1 MPVKTMYRSWFR
13 TLCSAFFQVVAKELK
28 GAFRHRSDILNPV
41 WFFIIVVTLFPLG
54 IGTDPALLQ
63 RIAPGI
69 IWVAALLAA
78 LLSFERLFKDDFIDG
93 SLEQLMLAPFPL
105 AWLVSAKVFA
115 HWLLTG
121 LPILLVSPL
130 LAAFLALD
138 IDTYFALFLTLLI
151 GTPILSLFGA
161 IGVALTVGL
170 RKGGIL
176 LSLILLPFSIPIL
189 IFSTMA
195 IDAASYGQSYIG
207 LLALLG
213 AMLISAI
220 ILAPFAIAASLRVS
234 VS

>member
-1 MPVKTMYRSWFR
+1 MFNVF
-13 TLCSAFFQVVAKELK
+13 LQVVSKELK
-28 GAFRHRSDILNPV
+28 GAFRRQSDILNPV
-41 WFFIIVVTLFPLG
+41 WFFVIVVTLFPLG
-54 IGTDPALLQ
+54 IGTDPILLA

-93 SLEQLMLAPFPL
+93 SLEQLMLMPHPL

-121 LPILLVSPL
+121 LPILFVSPL
-130 LAAFLALD
+130 LAVFLAMEV
-138 IDTYFALFLTLLI
+138 DTYFALFLTLLI
-151 GTPILSLFGA
+151 GTPILSLLGA

-176 LSLILLPFSIPIL
+176 LSLIMLPLSIPIL

-195 IDAASYGQSYIG
+195 IDAAAYGQSYLG

-213 AMLISAI
+213 AMLVTSIT
-220 ILAPFAIAASLRVS
+220 LAPFAIAASLRVS

>member
-1 MPVKTMYRSWFR
+1 MF
-13 TLCSAFFQVVAKELK
+13 SAFSQIVGKELK
-28 GAFRHRSDILNPV
+28 GAFRRQSDILNPI
-41 WFFIIVVTLFPLG
+41 WFFVIVVTLFPLG
-54 IGTDPALLQ
+54 IGAEPELLK

-93 SLEQLMLAPFPL
+93 TLEQLMLSPYPL
-105 AWLVSAKVFA
+105 AWLVCAKVFA

-121 LPILLVSPL
+121 LPILFVSPL
-130 LAAFLALD
+130 LAIFLSLG
-138 IDTYFALFLTLLI
+138 IDTYLALFLTLLI
-151 GTPILSLFGA
+151 GTPILSLLGA

-176 LSLILLPFSIPIL
+176 LSLIMLPLSIPIL

-195 IDAASYGQSYIG
+195 IDAAAFGQSYLG

-213 AMLISAI
+213 AMLVASIT
-220 ILAPFAIAASLRVS
+220 LAPFAIAAALRVS

>member
-1 MPVKTMYRSWFR
+1 MFN
-13 TLCSAFFQVVAKELK
+13 AFFQVIAKELR

-54 IGTDPALLQ
+54 IGSDPALLQ

-78 LLSFERLFKDDFIDG
+78 LLSFERLFKDDYIDG

-105 AWLVSAKVFA
+105 AWLVSAKVLA

-121 LPILLVSPL
+121 LPVLLVSPL
-130 LAAFLALD
+130 LAVFLALD
-138 IDTYFALFLTLLI
+138 LDTYFALFLTLLI
-151 GTPILSLFGA
+151 GTPILSLLGA

-176 LSLILLPFSIPIL
+176 LSLIMLPLCIPIL

-195 IDAASYGQSYIG
+195 VDAASYGQPYIG

-213 AMLISAI
+213 AMLIAAI
-220 ILAPFAIAASLRVS
+220 TLAPFAIAASLRVS

>member
-1 MPVKTMYRSWFR
+1 MFNV
-13 TLCSAFFQVVAKELK
+13 FFQVVNKELK
-28 GAFRHRSDILNPV
+28 GAFRRQSDILNPV

-54 IGTDPALLQ
+54 VGTDPALLA
-63 RIAPGI
+63 RIAPGV

-93 SLEQLMLAPFPL
+93 SLEQLMLMPHSL

-121 LPILLVSPL
+121 LPILFVSPL
-130 LAAFLALD
+130 LAIFLAMD
-138 IDTYFALFLTLLI
+138 VNTYCALFLTLLI
-151 GTPILSLFGA
+151 GTPILSLLGA

-176 LSLILLPFSIPIL
+176 LSLIMLPLSIPIL
-189 IFSTMA
+189 IFSTLA
-195 IDAASYGQSYIG
+195 IDAAAYGQSYLG

-213 AMLISAI
+213 AMLVGAI
-220 ILAPFAIAASLRVS
+220 TLAPFAIAASLRVS

>member
-1 MPVKTMYRSWFR
+1 MFN
-13 TLCSAFFQVVAKELK
+13 AFYQVVRKELL
-28 GAFRHRSDILNPV
+28 GAFRQQSDILNPI

-54 IGTDPALLQ
+54 IGTDPALLA

-78 LLSFERLFKDDFIDG
+78 LLSFERLFKDDYLDG
-93 SLEQLMLAPFPL
+93 SLEQMMLAPQPL
-105 AWLVSAKVFA
+105 SWLVSAKIFA

-130 LAAFLALD
+130 LAVFLSLETNTFA
-138 IDTYFALFLTLLI
+138 ALFLTLLI
-151 GTPILSLFGA
+151 GTPILSLLGA
-161 IGVALTVGL
+161 IGVALTIGL

-176 LSLILLPFSIPIL
+176 LSLIMLPLSIPIL

-195 IDAASYGQSYIG
+195 IDAATYGQSYLG

-213 AMLISAI
+213 AMLIVAI
-220 ILAPFAIAASLRVS
+220 TLAPFAIAASLRVS

>member
-1 MPVKTMYRSWFR
+1 MFN
-13 TLCSAFFQVVAKELK
+13 AFFQVIAKELR
-28 GAFRHRSDILNPV
+28 GAFRHCSDILNPV

-54 IGTDPALLQ
+54 IGSDPALLQ

-78 LLSFERLFKDDFIDG
+78 LLSFERLFKDDYIDG

-105 AWLVSAKVFA
+105 AWLVSAKVLA

-121 LPILLVSPL
+121 LPVLLVSPL

-138 IDTYFALFLTLLI
+138 LDTYFALFLTLLI
-151 GTPILSLFGA
+151 GTPILSLLGA

-176 LSLILLPFSIPIL
+176 LSLIMLPLCIPIL

-195 IDAASYGQSYIG
+195 VDAASYGQPYIG

-213 AMLISAI
+213 AMLIAAI
-220 ILAPFAIAASLRVS
+220 TLAPFAIAASLRVS

>member
-1 MPVKTMYRSWFR
+1 MFD
-13 TLCSAFFQVVAKELK
+13 AFVQVVRKDLL
-28 GAFRHRSDILNPV
+28 GAFRQQSDILNPI

-54 IGTDPALLQ
+54 IGTDPTLLA

-78 LLSFERLFKDDFIDG
+78 LLSFERLFKDDYIDG
-93 SLEQLMLAPFPL
+93 SLEQMMLAPHSL
-105 AWLVSAKVFA
+105 TWLVCAKIFT

-130 LAAFLALD
+130 LAIFLSLEEN
-138 IDTYFALFLTLLI
+138 TFWALFLTLLI
-151 GTPILSLFGA
+151 GTPILSLLGG
-161 IGVALTVGL
+161 IGVALTIGL
-170 RKGGIL
+170 RKGGVL
-176 LSLILLPFSIPIL
+176 LSLIMLPLSIPIL

-195 IDAASYGQSYIG
+195 IDAASFGQPYLG

-213 AMLISAI
+213 AMLVGAI
-220 ILAPFAIAASLRVS
+220 TLAPFAIAASLRVS

>member
-13 TLCSAFFQVVAKELK
+13 TLFSAFFQVVAKELK

>member
-1 MPVKTMYRSWFR
+1 MFNVF
-13 TLCSAFFQVVAKELK
+13 LQVVSKELK
-28 GAFRHRSDILNPV
+28 GAFRRQSDILNPV
-41 WFFIIVVTLFPLG
+41 WFFVIVVTLFPLG
-54 IGTDPALLQ
+54 IGTDPILLA

-93 SLEQLMLAPFPL
+93 SLEQLMLMPHPL

-121 LPILLVSPL
+121 LPILFVSPL
-130 LAAFLALD
+130 LAVFLAMEVE
-138 IDTYFALFLTLLI
+138 TYFALFLTLLI
-151 GTPILSLFGA
+151 GTPILSLLGA

-176 LSLILLPFSIPIL
+176 LSLIMLPLSIPIL

-195 IDAASYGQSYIG
+195 IDAASYGQSYLG

-213 AMLISAI
+213 AMLVASIT
-220 ILAPFAIAASLRVS
+220 LAPFAIAATLRVS

>member
-1 MPVKTMYRSWFR
+1 MFR
-13 TLCSAFFQVVAKELK
+13 IFYQVINKELK
-28 GAFRHRSDILNPV
+28 GAFRQQSDILNPV

-54 IGTDPALLQ
+54 IGTDPILLA
-63 RIAPGI
+63 RIAPGV

-93 SLEQLMLAPFPL
+93 SLEQLMLMPHPL

-121 LPILLVSPL
+121 LPILFVSPL
-130 LAAFLALD
+130 LAVFLAMD
-138 IDTYFALFLTLLI
+138 INTYFALFLTLLI
-151 GTPILSLFGA
+151 GTPVLSLLGA

-176 LSLILLPFSIPIL
+176 LSLIMLPLSIPIL
-189 IFSTMA
+189 ILSTMA
-195 IDAASYGQSYIG
+195 IDAATHGQSYLG

-213 AMLISAI
+213 AMLIGAI
-220 ILAPFAIAASLRVS
+220 TLAPFAIAASLRVS

>member
-1 MPVKTMYRSWFR
+1 MFKVFME
-13 TLCSAFFQVVAKELK
+13 VVSKELR
-28 GAFRHRSDILNPV
+28 GAFRRQSDILNPV
-41 WFFIIVVTLFPLG
+41 WFFIIVVTLFPLS
-54 IGTDPALLQ
+54 IGTDPALLA
-63 RIAPGI
+63 RIAPGV

-93 SLEQLMLAPFPL
+93 SLEQMMLMPHSL

-130 LAAFLALD
+130 LALFLAMD
-138 IDTYFALFLTLLI
+138 SNSYWALLLTLLI
-151 GTPILSLFGA
+151 GTPILSLVGA

-176 LSLILLPFSIPIL
+176 LSLIMLPLSIPIL
-189 IFSTMA
+189 IFSTLA
-195 IDAASYGQSYIG
+195 VDAASFGQSYLG
-207 LLALLG
+207 LLALLA
-213 AMLISAI
+213 AMLVTAIS
-220 ILAPFAIAASLRVS
+220 LAPFAIAAALRVS

>member
-1 MPVKTMYRSWFR
+1 MFKVFI
-13 TLCSAFFQVVAKELK
+13 QVVSKELK
-28 GAFRHRSDILNPV
+28 GAFRRQSDILNPV

-54 IGTDPALLQ
+54 IGTDPILLA

-93 SLEQLMLAPFPL
+93 SLEQLMLMPHPL
-105 AWLVSAKVFA
+105 SWLVSAKVFA

-121 LPILLVSPL
+121 LPILFVSPL
-130 LAAFLALD
+130 LAVFLAMEPT
-138 IDTYFALFLTLLI
+138 TYFALFLTLLI
-151 GTPILSLFGA
+151 GTPILSLLGA

-176 LSLILLPFSIPIL
+176 LSLIMLPLSIPIL

-195 IDAASYGQSYIG
+195 IDAAAYGQSYLG

-213 AMLISAI
+213 AMLVTSIT
-220 ILAPFAIAASLRVS
+220 LAPFAIAASLRVS

>member
-1 MPVKTMYRSWFR
+1 MICMFNVF
-13 TLCSAFFQVVAKELK
+13 LQVVSKELK
-28 GAFRHRSDILNPV
+28 GAFRRQSDILNPV

-54 IGTDPALLQ
+54 IGTDPTLLA

-93 SLEQLMLAPFPL
+93 SLEQLMLMPHPL

-121 LPILLVSPL
+121 LPILFVSPL
-130 LAAFLALD
+130 LAVFLAMEV
-138 IDTYFALFLTLLI
+138 DTYLALFLTLLI
-151 GTPILSLFGA
+151 GTPILSLLGA

-176 LSLILLPFSIPIL
+176 LSLIMLPLSIPIL

-195 IDAASYGQSYIG
+195 IDAAAYGQSYLG

-213 AMLISAI
+213 AMLVTSIT
-220 ILAPFAIAASLRVS
+220 LAPFAIAASLRVS

>member
-1 MPVKTMYRSWFR
+1 MFNVF
-13 TLCSAFFQVVAKELK
+13 LQVVSKELK
-28 GAFRHRSDILNPV
+28 GAFRRQSDILNPV

-54 IGTDPALLQ
+54 IGTDPTLLA

-93 SLEQLMLAPFPL
+93 SLEQLMLMPHPL

-121 LPILLVSPL
+121 LPILFVSPL
-130 LAAFLALD
+130 LAVFLAMEV
-138 IDTYFALFLTLLI
+138 DTYLALFLTLLI
-151 GTPILSLFGA
+151 GTPILSLLGA

-176 LSLILLPFSIPIL
+176 LSLIMLPLSIPIL

-195 IDAASYGQSYIG
+195 IDAAAYGQSYLG

-213 AMLISAI
+213 AMLVTSIT
-220 ILAPFAIAASLRVS
+220 LAPFAIAASLRVS

>member
-1 MPVKTMYRSWFR
+1 MFR
-13 TLCSAFFQVVAKELK
+13 IFYQVINKELK
-28 GAFRHRSDILNPV
+28 GAFRQQSDILNPV

-54 IGTDPALLQ
+54 IGTDPILLA
-63 RIAPGI
+63 RIAPGV

-93 SLEQLMLAPFPL
+93 SLEQLMLMPHPL

-121 LPILLVSPL
+121 LPILFVSPL
-130 LAAFLALD
+130 LAVFLAMD
-138 IDTYFALFLTLLI
+138 INTYFALFLTLLI
-151 GTPILSLFGA
+151 GTPVLSLLGA

-176 LSLILLPFSIPIL
+176 LSLIMLPLSIPIL

-195 IDAASYGQSYIG
+195 IDAAAYGQSYLG

-213 AMLISAI
+213 AMLIGAI
-220 ILAPFAIAASLRVS
+220 TLAPFAIAASLRVS

>member
-1 MPVKTMYRSWFR
+1 MFMFDV
-13 TLCSAFFQVVAKELK
+13 FFQVVSKELK
-28 GAFRHRSDILNPV
+28 GAFRRQSDILNPV
-41 WFFIIVVTLFPLG
+41 WFFVIVVTLFPLG
-54 IGTDPALLQ
+54 IGTDPTLLA
-63 RIAPGI
+63 RIAPGV

-93 SLEQLMLAPFPL
+93 SLEQLMLMPHPL

-121 LPILLVSPL
+121 LPILFISPL
-130 LAAFLALD
+130 LAVFLSMQV
-138 IDTYFALFLTLLI
+138 DTYFALFLTLLI
-151 GTPILSLFGA
+151 GTPILSLLGA

-176 LSLILLPFSIPIL
+176 LSLIMLPLSIPIL

-195 IDAASYGQSYIG
+195 IDAAAYGQSYLG

-213 AMLISAI
+213 AMLVTSIT
-220 ILAPFAIAASLRVS
+220 LAPFAIAASLRVS

>member
-1 MPVKTMYRSWFR
+1 MFNVF
-13 TLCSAFFQVVAKELK
+13 LQVVNKELK
-28 GAFRHRSDILNPV
+28 GAFRRQSDILNPV

-54 IGTDPALLQ
+54 IGTDPILLA

-78 LLSFERLFKDDFIDG
+78 LLSFERLFNDDFADG
-93 SLEQLMLAPFPL
+93 SLEQLMIMPHSL

-121 LPILLVSPL
+121 LPILFISPL
-130 LAAFLALD
+130 LAAFLAMD
-138 IDTYFALFLTLLI
+138 IKAYLALFLTLLI
-151 GTPILSLFGA
+151 GTPILSLLGA

-176 LSLILLPFSIPIL
+176 LSLIMLPLSIPIL

-195 IDAASYGQSYIG
+195 IDAAAYGQSYLG

-213 AMLISAI
+213 AMLVTSIT
-220 ILAPFAIAASLRVS
+220 LAPFAIAASLRVS

>member
-1 MPVKTMYRSWFR
+1 MFKVFM
-13 TLCSAFFQVVAKELK
+13 QVVSKELK
-28 GAFRHRSDILNPV
+28 GAFRRQSDILNPV

-54 IGTDPALLQ
+54 IGTDPILLA

-93 SLEQLMLAPFPL
+93 SLEQLMLMPHPL

-121 LPILLVSPL
+121 LPILFVSPL
-130 LAAFLALD
+130 LAVFLAMEPT
-138 IDTYFALFLTLLI
+138 TYFALFLTLLI
-151 GTPILSLFGA
+151 GTPILSLLGA

-176 LSLILLPFSIPIL
+176 LSLIMLPLSIPIL

-195 IDAASYGQSYIG
+195 IDAAAYGQSYIG

-213 AMLISAI
+213 AMLITSI
-220 ILAPFAIAASLRVS
+220 TLAPFAIAASLRVS

>member
-1 MPVKTMYRSWFR
+1 MFN
-13 TLCSAFFQVVAKELK
+13 AFFQVIVKELT

-69 IWVAALLAA
+69 VWVAALLAA
-78 LLSFERLFKDDFIDG
+78 LLSFERLFKDDYIDG
-93 SLEQLMLAPFPL
+93 SLEQLMLAPYPL
-105 AWLVSAKVFA
+105 AWLVSAKVLA

-121 LPILLVSPL
+121 LPVLLVSPL

-138 IDTYFALFLTLLI
+138 INTYFALFLTLLI
-151 GTPILSLFGA
+151 GTPILSLLGA

-176 LSLILLPFSIPIL
+176 LSLIMLPLCIPIL

-195 IDAASYGQSYIG
+195 IDAAAYGQSYIG

-213 AMLISAI
+213 AMLIAAI
-220 ILAPFAIAASLRVS
+220 TLAPFAIAAALRVS

>member
-1 MPVKTMYRSWFR
+1 MSSVF
-13 TLCSAFFQVVAKELK
+13 AEVVSKELK
-28 GAFRHRSDILNPV
+28 GAFRRQSDILNPV

-54 IGTDPALLQ
+54 IGTDPTLLA
-63 RIAPGI
+63 RIAPGV

-78 LLSFERLFKDDFIDG
+78 LLSFERLFKDDYIDG
-93 SLEQLMLAPFPL
+93 SLEQLMLMPHPL

-121 LPILLVSPL
+121 LPILFISPL
-130 LAAFLALD
+130 LAVFLAME
-138 IDTYFALFLTLLI
+138 INTYVALFLTLLI
-151 GTPILSLFGA
+151 GTPILSLLGA

-176 LSLILLPFSIPIL
+176 LSLIMLPLSIPIL
-189 IFSTMA
+189 IFSTLA
-195 IDAASYGQSYIG
+195 IDAASYGQSYLG

-213 AMLISAI
+213 AMLVTAMT
-220 ILAPFAIAASLRVS
+220 LAPFAIAASLRVS

>member
-1 MPVKTMYRSWFR
+1 MFD
-13 TLCSAFFQVVAKELK
+13 AFLQIVRKELL
-28 GAFRHRSDILNPV
+28 GAFRQQSDILNPI
-41 WFFIIVVTLFPLG
+41 WFFVIVVTLFPLG
-54 IGTDPALLQ
+54 IGTDPALLA

-93 SLEQLMLAPFPL
+93 SLEQMMLAPQPL
-105 AWLVSAKVFA
+105 SWLVSAKVFA

-130 LAAFLALD
+130 LAVFLSLQEN
-138 IDTYFALFLTLLI
+138 TFWALFLTLLI
-151 GTPILSLFGA
+151 GTPILSLLGS
-161 IGVALTVGL
+161 IGVALTIGL
-170 RKGGIL
+170 RKGGVL
-176 LSLILLPFSIPIL
+176 LSLIMLPLSIPIL

-195 IDAASYGQSYIG
+195 IDAATFGQSYIG

-213 AMLISAI
+213 AMLVGAI
-220 ILAPFAIAASLRVS
+220 TLAPFAIAASLRVS